1 MRFLSKKQEQII
13 EINVGQVPYEKAQD
27 LIRQFIATPEH
38 YENDEEKVKVKKL
51 ELDSMKGEKGAKSE
65 LIDYLVKT
73 MFSYK
78 FEVEGMTLQEAA
90 AKIYKETWGLGAIED
105 IYHDPEVDEVEINGT
120 QNIYSLRR
128 GRPCRENVRFASEQE
143 LIALIGRI
151 FIDYC
156 AVNEGNPVGRT
167 VRSDGTRVLATVP
180 PFTNTIT
187 LTMRKHNTFTYSKET
202 LNQVGTMEPRTYD
215 ILAEF
220 NRGLLNILYS
230 GPTNGGKTTM
240 LRYFFKYSPPDIR
253 TVLLEP
259 RHELKL
265 QENYPEWNIIEFQE
279 LPRQRLFLLQAFETA
294 LQVTPVRI
302 ITGEILGGREG
313 PEAIKSGCRGHTGNL
328 STIHAETVEDAILEL
343 TNILV
348 EEGRSQTITRE
359 QAMERVCRAFDIIV
373 QIFVPPQT
381 GVKKIVAVGEPKF
394 VDGGVKVINYIE
406 WVPSEEDFLK
416 GYWRYPNPLSD
427 RLIKKLHRN
436 GIAIEGLKRAGI
448 IW

>member
-1 MRFLSKKQEQII
+1 MGFLTKKQEQIT
-13 EINVGQVPYEKAQD
+13 EINVGLVSYEKAKD

-38 YENDEEKVKVKKL
+38 YENDNEKAKVKKL
-51 ELDSMKGEKGAKSE
+51 ELESMKGEKKAKQE
-65 LIDYLVKT
+65 LIDYLVET
-73 MFSYK
+73 MIRYK
-78 FEVEGMTLQEAA
+78 FEIEGMILHEAA
-90 AKIYKETWGLGAIED
+90 IEIYKETWGLGIIED
-105 IYHDPEVDEVEINGT
+105 IYHDPEVDEVEVNGIH
-120 QNIYSLRR
+120 NIYSIRR
-128 GRPCRENVRFASEQE
+128 GRYCRENVIFNSEQE
-143 LIALIGRI
+143 LMALMGRI
-151 FIDYC
+151 FVDYC

-167 VRSDGTRVLATVP
+167 VRVDGTRVLATVP

-187 LTMRKHNTFTYSKET
+187 LTMRKHNTFIYSKDT
-202 LNQVGTMEPRTYD
+202 LTQVGTLDPRIYD
-215 ILAEF
+215 ALALF

-240 LRYFFKYSPPDIR
+240 LRHFFRYSPPDIR

-279 LPRQRLFLLQAFETA
+279 LPQQRLTLLQAFETA

-313 PEAIKSGCRGHTGNL
+313 PEAIKSGNRGHTGNL

-348 EEGRSQTITRE
+348 EEGRSQSITKE
-359 QAMERVCRAFDIIV
+359 QAMERVCRAFDVIV
-373 QIFVPPQT
+373 QIFVPPQS
-381 GVKKIVAVGEPKF
+381 GVKKVVAVGEPKF
-394 VDGGVKVINYIE
+394 VDGTVKVINYFE
-406 WVPSEEDFLK
+406 WQPSEEDFLK
-416 GYWRYPNPLSD
+416 GYWQYPNPLSE

-436 GIAIEGLKRAGI
+436 GVPAEELKRVGL